1 MAAVKETRLVS
12 YKAFEGVAHFAYR
25 PDAYDKAI
33 FGESKAYRR
42 LALRKTDKVL
52 DVGAHIGIYT
62 VWAAQQA
69 LGVIAYEPEPTN
81 LVLLRKNTK
90 QFKNVVVV
98 GAAVVGAKDK
108 RRDVDFYV
116 QGANT
121 VGHSIHHFRGRD
133 KITVPATGIDL
144 VLKTHGITVLKLDC
158 EGAEY
163 PIILDSPLPKRVR
176 AVVMEMHFGKQTF
189 RGWSKEAHA
198 AMLAQGFTAVHPPN
212 LENRG
217 LWHTNAVYER

>member
-1 MAAVKETRLVS
+1 MATVKETRLVS

-62 VWAAQQA
+62 VWAAQQCM
-69 LGVIAYEPEPTN
+69 GVIAYEPEPTN

-98 GAAVVGAKDK
+98 GAALIGAKDK
-108 RRDVDFYV
+108 RKQVDFYV

-121 VGHSIHHFRGRD
+121 VGHSIHHFRGRASISVPAMPAIETIKTH
-133 KITVPATGIDL
+133 KITV
-144 VLKTHGITVLKLDC
+144 VKLDC

-163 PIILDSPLPKRVR
+163 PIILDSPLPKHVR

-189 RGWSKEAHA
+189 RDWSKEAHA
-198 AMLAQGFTAVHPPN
+198 AMLAQRFTAVHPPN

>member
-1 MAAVKETRLVS
+1 MATVKETRAVAF
-12 YKAFEGVAHFAYR
+12 KAFEGVAQFAYR

-42 LALRKTDKVL
+42 LTLSKKDHVL

-69 LGVIAYEPEPTN
+69 KHVVAMEPEPTN
-81 LVLLRKNTK
+81 LALLRKNVK
-90 QFKNVVVV
+90 QFKNVDVLCM
-98 GAAVVGAKDK
+98 AALGGNDNRGEVE
-108 RRDVDFYV
+108 FFI

-121 VGHSIHHFRGRD
+121 VGHSIHHFRGRGTM
-133 KITVPATGIDL
+133 KVPATRADD
-144 VLKTHGITVLKLDC
+144 VMKAHRITVLKLDC

-163 PIILDSPLPKRVR
+163 PIILDKPLPRLVR

-189 RGWSKEAHA
+189 RDWSKEAHA

>member
-1 MAAVKETRLVS
+1 MTVKETRLVS
-12 YKAFEGVAHFAYR
+12 YRAFEGVAHFAYR

-62 VWAAQQA
+62 AWAAQNCM
-69 LGVIAYEPEPTN
+69 GVVAYEPEPTN

-98 GAAVVGAKDK
+98 GAALTGAQDK
-108 RRDVDFYV
+108 RRELEFYV

-121 VGHSIHHFRGRD
+121 VGHSIHHFRGRGTMLVHAQPAIEVIKAH
-133 KITVPATGIDL
+133 KITV
-144 VLKTHGITVLKLDC
+144 VKLDC

-163 PIILDSPLPKRVR
+163 PIVLDSAFPKHVR
-176 AVVMEMHFGKQTF
+176 GVVMEMHFGKQTF
-189 RGWSKEAHA
+189 RDWSKEAHA